1 MQRQIPTIQTVLET
15 VESPQVQFLDRM
27 VDMPIVMQQKRLP
40 ARLCFSL
47 DPDNGAPFHEE
58 RVVAVRRNVICILF
72 STSEMSQM
80 ECVNLF
86 MEFKTAR
93 ANAQNL
99 SYRLKVSEFAA
110 WTTSES
116 VSRMEC
122 GHPGNFLRVFCRQS
136 MLCRTQCLSTAQQCV
151 EWPEAH
157 ESS

>member
-1 MQRQIPTIQTVLET
+1 M
-15 VESPQVQFLDRM
+15 
-27 VDMPIVMQQKRLP
+27 
-40 ARLCFSL
+40 
-47 DPDNGAPFHEE
+47 
-58 RVVAVRRNVICILF
+58 VAVRRNVICILF

-116 VSRMEC
+116 LSRMEC
-122 GHPGNFLRVFCRQS
+122 GHPGNFLLTWCQRVFCRQS

-151 EWPEAH
+151 EWPEAL